1 MEKFVTPKVAC
12 QMLGVHYQTLRNW
25 DKKGQ
30 IETMRTPGN
39 KRMYNVKKYLKD
51 HKEHSEDDESKSEKK
66 WICYCRVSSHS
77 QKDDLESQMDLLKRL
92 YPNHELLVDI
102 GSGINFKR
110 KNFRKIITY
119 GIAGNLEELVITY
132 KDRLCRISYDLI
144 EDLLKEYSNT
154 NIIILNDDV
163 RSPEEEVVDDLIQII
178 TVFSSRV
185 YGLRS
190 YKKML
195 ENKSEEKI
203 DVA

>member
-1 MEKFVTPKVAC
+1 MENYVPSRIAC
-12 QMLGVHYQTLRNW
+12 KTLGVHYQTLRNW
-25 DKKGQ
+25 DSQGK

-39 KRMYNVKKYLKD
+39 KRLYNVKKYLKD
-51 HKEHSEDDESKSEKK
+51 NREEGYESEPEEKYK
-66 WICYCRVSSHS
+66 ICYCRVSSHS
-77 QKDDLESQMDLLKRL
+77 QKDDLESQIDLISHL

-110 KNFRKIITY
+110 KNFRKILSY
-119 GIAGNLEELVITY
+119 GIKGQLEELVISY

-144 EDLLKEYSNT
+144 EDLLKEYSDT
-154 NIIILNDDV
+154 KIIILNDDK

-195 ENKSEEKI
+195 ENKEAEKI
-203 DVA
+203 DVT